1 MARCA
6 STTSHGTRPRRD
18 PPDRRLPLVETTTFR
33 RARFHVFLPRLPAP
47 PTEPPSSLRL
57 QETGFVDSAAGTRL
71 AKALVVIKPSRDAK
85 GARLMAFVVC
95 EPCQDCKYTDCVTVC
110 PMDCFYQDEEMLYI
124 DPAECIDCEA
134 CVPECPV
141 QAIFHEGNVPAPW
154 TQFIQLNAERALTLN
169 VSGGNIT
176 VRQEPEKRPGGPGWA
191 D

>member
-1 MARCA
+1 
-6 STTSHGTRPRRD
+6 
-18 PPDRRLPLVETTTFR
+18 
-33 RARFHVFLPRLPAP
+33 
-47 PTEPPSSLRL
+47 
-57 QETGFVDSAAGTRL
+57 
-71 AKALVVIKPSRDAK
+71 
-85 GARLMAFVVC
+85 MAFVVC

-176 VRQEPEKRPGGPGWA
+176 VRQEPKKGPGCRG
-191 D
+191 